1 MNRAG
6 ESRHLLP
13 DNLLSTLPCC
23 SPKPRPL
30 PGALCFSPDS
40 PSCIPVTWPA
50 AALKSLSAVCLK
62 ASTSLGG
69 MATSLFSL
77 LFPGAAM
84 EKSYMSMFLLLI
96 AISCAL
102 AKDAGKKET
111 KETTTKP
118 KLPQTLSRGKNKRKN
133 HTHTH
138 TKEVQFA
145 KVLTPL
151 LFHYINFLAT
161 QSANTFSSIS

>member
-1 MNRAG
+1 
-6 ESRHLLP
+6 
-13 DNLLSTLPCC
+13 
-23 SPKPRPL
+23 
-30 PGALCFSPDS
+30 
-40 PSCIPVTWPA
+40 
-50 AALKSLSAVCLK
+50 
-62 ASTSLGG
+62 
-69 MATSLFSL
+69 
-77 LFPGAAM
+77 M